1 MGQEKKLSISAIQM
15 CSMIGDK
22 KANFDKVSEL
32 VERDIK
38 VGTDVIVLPEVWTVG
53 WSPKY
58 FRESAEEI
66 NNSETINFLSTI
78 AKKYKSWI
86 VGGSFISKEGEH
98 YYNTCPVLNRN
109 GELVTTYSKNHLF
122 SYYGCEEGKYVE
134 TGKYPII
141 VDIEG
146 IKTGLTI

>member
-66 NNSETINFLSTI
+66 NNSETINLK
-78 AKKYKSWI
+78 A
-86 VGGSFISKEGEH
+86 
-98 YYNTCPVLNRN
+98 
-109 GELVTTYSKNHLF
+109 
-122 SYYGCEEGKYVE
+122 
-134 TGKYPII
+134 
-141 VDIEG
+141 
-146 IKTGLTI
+146 GL